1 MSWME
6 AENPRKVKQNLESE
20 APSWVASQAAVPA
33 HLSQFPTP
41 KGQLAGT
48 VWIQKRWRHKIN
60 TWV

>member
-6 AENPRKVKQNLESE
+6 AENLRKVKQNLESE

-48 VWIQKRWRHKIN
+48 VWIQNR
-60 TWV
+60 